1 MALVPF
7 PGSQSGALQRPP
19 DEEDD
24 DELSTAGKM
33 SFLEHLDELRKRI
46 LRAAIGIGV
55 GVVAG
60 FTFHQELY
68 DFILQ
73 PTRRVLPAGSHLI
86 YTQPSE
92 AFSLHIQIALIAGAL
107 LAAPFTMFQVW
118 RFIAPGLYADEKR
131 FAIPFVVLSSA
142 GLVAGAAFNH
152 DVLFSA
158 AMAFFASFNRPELRF
173 LPSIDSVFS
182 LYTKMLIGMA
192 LTFQLPTIVFFLARM
207 RMVTARWLAKNI
219 KYAILVI
226 FIVAAVLTPSA
237 DPFNQT
243 LFAAPMI
250 ALYLLS
256 ILIAWAAA
264 PRVRQ

>member
-1 MALVPF
+1 MAAAAARAYIP
-7 PGSQSGALQRPP
+7 PP
-19 DEEDD
+19 DDD
-24 DELSTAGKM
+24 PSPRGAM
-33 SFLEHLDELRKRI
+33 AFLEHLDELRKRI
-46 LRAAIGIGV
+46 IRSLIAVAIGGAI
-55 GVVAG
+55 AFLFINRI
-60 FTFHQELY
+60 FTFLME
-68 DFILQ
+68 
-73 PTRRVLPAGSHLI
+73 PTRRVLPAGSTLI
-86 YTQPSE
+86 YTDPSAVFALE
-92 AFSLHIQIALIAGAL
+92 MQLALIAGTI
-107 LAAPFTMFQVW
+107 LASPYVMFQVW

-131 FAIPFVVLSSA
+131 LAIPFVVLSSV
-142 GLVAGAAFNH
+142 GMVAGAAFNH
-152 DVLFSA
+152 YVLFAS

-207 RMVTARWLAKNI
+207 RLVTARWLAKNI